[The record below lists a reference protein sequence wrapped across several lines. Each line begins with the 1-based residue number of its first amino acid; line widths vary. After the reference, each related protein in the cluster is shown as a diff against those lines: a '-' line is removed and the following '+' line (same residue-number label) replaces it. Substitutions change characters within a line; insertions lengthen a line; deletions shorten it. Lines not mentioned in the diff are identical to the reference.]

1 MKVTTSAA
9 PVPGAD
15 DQQAFLASVLGQ
27 GRTASDLDA
36 LIRAGY
42 GRLLTA
48 PAGTRVAVRAAAQTS
63 FFVVLSGRLQVI
75 RTRTDG
81 SRHIIDVVDAGGACG
96 AVTAFAPTP
105 RWPADVHAARPA
117 RLLEVNTTWLFSTDP
132 TESLAHLLLRQGLLQ
147 NCVRLLAER
156 ARNLNA
162 RSELLGRRSLR
173 ARLAFYLIRHAD
185 ASGTVAGSL
194 TRQELADHLQVSRA
208 SMTRELGRMVDAG
221 LISVD
226 GRVFRLRDRAAVSA
240 LAR

>member
-1 MKVTTSAA
+1 MEVTIAEGPAPSASDA
-9 PVPGAD
+9 A
-15 DQQAFLASVLGQ
+15 AFQDSVLGQ
-27 GRTASDLDA
+27 GLGPTSLGE
-36 LIRAGY
+36 LIEHSY

-48 PAGTRVAVRAAAQTS
+48 KAGSRVALRAAAQTS
-63 FFVVLSGRLQVI
+63 FFIVLSGRLQVV

-105 RWPADVHAARPA
+105 RWPADVHAAKPA
-117 RLLEVNTTWLFSTDP
+117 RLLEVSTRQ
-132 TESLAHLLLRQGLLQ
+132 LLSPEGGEPLRQLLLQ

-185 ASGTVAGSL
+185 HSGRVAGTL

-221 LISVD
+221 LITIH
-226 GRVFRLRDRAAVSA
+226 GRAFQVRDHAAVSA

>member
-1 MKVTTSAA
+1 MGVTTSAG
-9 PVPGAD
+9 PVPGAGD
-15 DQQAFLASVLGQ
+15 REAFLDSVLGQ
-27 GRTASDLDA
+27 GLSATDLDD
-36 LIRAGY
+36 LIQAGSV
-42 GRLLTA
+42 RLLTA
-48 PAGTRVAVRAAAQTS
+48 AAGTRVALRASAQTS

-81 SRHIIDVVDAGGACG
+81 SRHIIDVVDSGGACG

-105 RWPADVHAARPA
+105 RWPADVHAAKPV
-117 RLLEVNTTWLFSTDP
+117 RLLEVSTKHLLSTDA
-132 TESLAHLLLRQGLLQ
+132 TEPLPHLLLRQVLLQ

-221 LISVD
+221 LITVE

>member
-1 MKVTTSAA
+1 MGITAVGDLAPGSA
-9 PVPGAD
+9 D
-15 DQQAFLASVLGQ
+15 EEAFLTSVLGQ
-27 GRTASDLDA
+27 GMRGADLGL
-36 LIRAGY
+36 LIQQGYVRLFSAGL
-42 GRLLTA
+42 GD
-48 PAGTRVAVRAAAQTS
+48 RVAVRAEAQTS
-63 FFVVLSGRLQVI
+63 FFVVLSGRLQVV

-96 AVTAFAPTP
+96 AVTAFAPSP
-105 RWPADVHAARPA
+105 RWPADVHAAAPV
-117 RLLEVNTTWLFSTDP
+117 RLMEVGTRGLLSTDAP
-132 TESLAHLLLRQGLLQ
+132 EPLRQVLLQ

-162 RSELLGRRSLR
+162 RGELLGRRSLR

-185 ASGTVAGSL
+185 GSGVVAGTL

-221 LISVD
+221 LISID
-226 GRVFRLRDRAAVSA
+226 GRTFRLRDRAAVSA

>member
-1 MKVTTSAA
+1 MGVTE
-9 PVPGAD
+9 D
-15 DQQAFLASVLGQ
+15 DGPQLLASDETALRASVLGQ
-27 GRTASDLDA
+27 GLGSGSLAA
-36 LIRAGY
+36 LIERGY
-42 GRLLTA
+42 GRLLSA
-48 PAGTRVAVRAAAQTS
+48 RAGSRVALRAAAQTS
-63 FFVVLSGRLQVI
+63 FFIVLSGRLQVV

-105 RWPADVHAARPA
+105 RWPADVHAAKPV
-117 RLLEVNTTWLFSTDP
+117 RLLEVNTRPLLSTDVGDP
-132 TESLAHLLLRQGLLQ
+132 LRQLLLQ

-185 ASGTVAGSL
+185 DTGLVAASL

-208 SMTRELGRMVDAG
+208 SMTRELGRMADAG
-221 LISVD
+221 LIAVH
-226 GRVFRLRDRAAVSA
+226 GRAFQVRDRAAISA

>member
-1 MKVTTSAA
+1 MGITAVGDLTQASA
-9 PVPGAD
+9 D
-15 DQQAFLASVLGQ
+15 EDAFLASVLGQ
-27 GRTASDLDA
+27 GLTAGDLGL
-36 LIRAGY
+36 LIRQGYVRLFSADAGD
-42 GRLLTA
+42 
-48 PAGTRVAVRAAAQTS
+48 RVALRAAAQAS
-63 FFVVLSGRLQVI
+63 FFVVLSGRLQVV

-96 AVTAFAPTP
+96 AVTAFAPSP
-105 RWPADVHAARPA
+105 RWPADVHAAAPV
-117 RLLEVNTTWLFSTDP
+117 RLLEVGTRPLLSTDTP
-132 TESLAHLLLRQGLLQ
+132 EPLRQVLLQ

-162 RSELLGRRSLR
+162 RGELLGRRSLR

-185 ASGTVAGSL
+185 EAGVVAGTL

-221 LISVD
+221 LISID
-226 GRVFRLRDRAAVSA
+226 GRAFRLRDRAAVSA

>member
-1 MKVTTSAA
+1 MGITAAENLAPSAQ
-9 PVPGAD
+9 
-15 DQQAFLASVLGQ
+15 DQSAFLSSVLGQ
-27 GRTASDLDA
+27 GLAAGA
-36 LIRAGY
+36 LTELIQQGF
-42 GRLLTA
+42 GRLIAA
-48 PAGTRVAVRAAAQTS
+48 PSGSRLALRAATQTS
-63 FFVVLSGRLQVI
+63 FFVVLSGRLQVV

-96 AVTAFAPTP
+96 AVTAFAPSP
-105 RWPADVHAARPA
+105 RWPADVHAAKPV
-117 RLLEVNTTWLFSTDP
+117 RLLEVSTRPLLSTD
-132 TESLAHLLLRQGLLQ
+132 AGGALRQLLLQ

-185 ASGTVAGSL
+185 DTGAVAGTL

-221 LISVD
+221 LIRVE
-226 GRVFRLRDRAAVSA
+226 GRSFQLRDRTAVSA

>member
-1 MKVTTSAA
+1 MEVTEADGAQPAA
-9 PVPGAD
+9 SD
-15 DQQAFLASVLGQ
+15 ETAFLASVLGH
-27 GRTASDLDA
+27 GLGPGSLAG
-36 LIRAGY
+36 LINQGY

-48 PAGTRVAVRAAAQTS
+48 HSGSRVALRAAAQTS
-63 FFVVLSGRLQVI
+63 FFIVLSGRLQVV
-75 RTRTDG
+75 RTRADG

-105 RWPADVHAARPA
+105 RWPADVHAAKPV
-117 RLLEVNTTWLFSTDP
+117 RLLEVNTRPLLSTEVGDP
-132 TESLAHLLLRQGLLQ
+132 VRQLLLQ

-185 ASGTVAGSL
+185 DTGLVAGSL

-208 SMTRELGRMVDAG
+208 SMTRELGRMADAG
-221 LISVD
+221 LITVQ
-226 GRVFRLRDRAAVSA
+226 GRAFQVRDRAAISA